1 MKKDLA
7 IIFGL
12 FILIVALLAFGQGV
26 TSVGFIKGEGGQT
39 QNRVRQKGSVDFGI
53 KTLNVRAKVAS
64 KPSDR
69 KKGLSNQ
76 DSLPL
81 SEGMLFVFENKGIYS
96 FWMKDMKF
104 AIDIIW
110 LDEGKRIVDLTVNV
124 PPEPG
129 RDEDELTMYRPRFEA
144 LYVLEINAGLSQL
157 HNLEIGDV
165 ANFEL

>member
-12 FILIVALLAFGQGV
+12 FILIAALLAFGQGL
-26 TSVGFIKGEGGQT
+26 TTVGFVQKEAGQ
-39 QNRVRQKGSVDFGI
+39 QAPARQKGFVDVSI
-53 KTLNVRAKVAS
+53 KTLNVRAKVAA

-69 KKGLSNQ
+69 KKGLSRL

-81 SEGMLFVFENKGIYS
+81 SEGMLFGFETPGTYS

-110 LDEGKRIVDLTVNV
+110 LDENKRVVDLAVNV

-129 RDEDELTMYRPRFEA
+129 RNKDELSLYRPDADA
-144 LYVLEINAGLSQL
+144 LYVLETNAGLVQL
-157 HNLEIGDV
+157 NNVQIGDV
-165 ANFEL
+165 ANFELE

>member
-26 TSVGFIKGEGGQT
+26 TSVGFLKDEGGQT
-39 QNRVRQKGSVDFGI
+39 RAPERQKGFVDVGI
-53 KTLNVRAKVAS
+53 KTLNVNAKVAS

-69 KKGLSNQ
+69 KGGLSNLN
-76 DSLPL
+76 SLPL
-81 SEGMLFVFENKGIYS
+81 GEGILFVFENKSTYS

-110 LDEGKRIVDLTVNV
+110 LDENKRVVDLAVNV

-129 RDEDELTMYRPRFEA
+129 RDEDELTMYRPRLEA

-157 HNLEIGDV
+157 HNIQIGDV